1 MSNSNLVTKLNLN
14 DKFWITGV
22 LRMNS
27 SCQAVVDLAVG
38 LYEFGACIVDER
50 VPKQAG
56 LYKETLS
63 QKNKT
68 EI

>member
-1 MSNSNLVTKLNLN
+1 MSNGNLVTKLNL
-14 DKFWITGV
+14 DGKFWITGV
-22 LRMNS
+22 LKMNV
-27 SCQAVVDLAVG
+27 SCRAVVDLAVG
-38 LYEFGACIVDER
+38 LYEFGASLVDES
-50 VPKQAG
+50 VPEQPG